1 MSRFAKGAFN
11 LSPKKQ
17 ALLQALLQA
26 EGVESRTPQKISRR
40 KDDASI
46 PLSFAQTRLWFLDQ
60 LQPDTAIHTIPGAF
74 RLKGLLNI
82 AALQSSFNEIIRRHE
97 ALRTTFTTVEGQPVV
112 AIAPAPTDEDALSPY
127 TLSVTDLRYLPDTER
142 EVVAQKQA
150 IEEIQQ
156 PFDLERG
163 PLLRT
168 TLLRLGEEEFI
179 LVLTIHHIVADGWA
193 LSLLIRELAV
203 VYETFSTQK
212 PMLQPAKLS
221 PLPELPIQYADFA
234 DWQRKWLQGE
244 VLETQLSYWKQ
255 QLGGDLPVL
264 QLPSDRPRPIRQT
277 FQGKSKSFVLSQR
290 LSRAIASL
298 ASSEGATLYMTL
310 LAAFKVLLYRYTGQE
325 DILVGSP
332 IANRNRTETEGLIGV
347 FVNTLVMRTQLDGNL
362 SFRELLGRVREV
374 VLGADAHQ
382 DLPFEKLVEELQPD
396 RNTSHSPLFQV
407 MFVLQNAPVESLVF
421 SGLTLEPIVLDKGT
435 AEYDLTLNISETREG
450 IHCRV
455 EYNTDLFDDTTIF
468 RMMGH
473 FQTLLEGI
481 VMDCEQRISQL
492 PLLTQME
499 RDQLLVE
506 WNDTQADYPKDA
518 CIHQLFE
525 AQVKRTPDAVAVVFE
540 QQQLTYGQLNQRS
553 NQLARHLKQLGVEP
567 DVLVGICVERS
578 LEMVVGLL
586 GILKAGGAYVPLDPT
601 YPQERLAFM
610 LSDSQVSV
618 LLTQRKLLPRLPKH
632 EAHVICLDTDWEVTL
647 AESEENFV
655 SNAKPFNLAYVIY
668 TSGSTGKP
676 KGTIIPHQ
684 GVVNYLSWCTKAYSV
699 ADGCGAPVNSSIGF
713 DATITSLFSPLLVGQ
728 KVVLLPEEQEIEAL
742 SAVLC
747 SQSNFSLVKITPAH
761 LEMLSQ
767 LLPSYEGTGRTRALI
782 IGGEALLA
790 KSLTFWRTNAPD
802 TKLINEYGPTE
813 TVVGC
818 CVYEVSTQTSL
829 SGVVSIGRPI
839 ANTQIYLLDRHLQP
853 VPIGVPGE
861 LHIGGDGLARGY
873 LNRPE
878 LTHERFIPNPFS
890 DKPGARLYKS
900 GDLARYL
907 PNGEIEYLGRID
919 HQVKVRGFRI
929 ELGEIEAVLSQ
940 HPAVRETVVVVRE
953 DEPGSKRLVAYAVL
967 HPEQTL
973 TITELRRFLEEK
985 LPNYM
990 VPTALVMLEE
1000 LPLTPNGKVDR
1011 RTLPAPDTA
1020 RPESESTFVP
1030 PRTPVEEV
1038 LAGIWSDVLR
1048 REPIGVDDNFFELGG
1063 DSILSLQIIFRANQA
1078 GFKLTPKQ
1086 LFGHQTIAELATVAS
1101 TNQLTQTEQGVVNGA
1116 LPLTPIQHWFFEQE
1130 LLEPHHWN
1138 QAVLLEVR
1146 QPLNPAVLE
1155 KVVQH
1160 LLVHHDALRLRFE
1173 RQASGWQQVNA
1184 DSDEAIPFT
1193 MVDLSALSD
1202 TKHRAAIEAA
1212 AAELQTSLNL
1222 SKGPL
1227 VRVCLF
1233 DLGADKP
1240 GRLLI
1245 VIHHLAVDGV
1255 SWRIMLEDLETVYEQ
1270 LSVGEVVHLPSKTTS
1285 FKHWAERLT
1294 EYAMS
1299 RTLQQELDY
1308 WLSESWTRISTL
1320 PIDYLEGDNTEA
1332 SASTVLVSLSPEETQ
1347 ALLQEV
1353 PSVYNT
1359 QINDV
1364 LLTALVQIFARW
1376 TGVKSLLLDLEG
1388 HGREEIFDDVDLSR
1402 TVGWFTTVF
1411 PILLDLRETSHP
1423 GQALKSVKEQLR
1435 RIPNRGIGYGL
1446 LRYLSDDKEIT
1457 AKLREIPQAEV
1468 IFNYLGQ
1475 LDQVWSGSSLFL
1487 PAKESIG
1494 PAHSLKG
1501 SRRYLLEVNGFVVR
1515 SQLKLLWTYS
1525 KNVYKRATVKRLAQ
1539 DFLQALRSLIAH
1551 CQSPEAGGYTP
1562 SDFQKAK
1569 VSQKDLDQLLAQ
1581 IKRGSEKT
1589 SQ

>member
-60 LQPDTAIHTIPGAF
+60 LQPGTAIYTIPGAF

-112 AIAPAPTDEDALSPY
+112 AIAPAPTDEDVLSPY

-150 IEEIQQ
+150 IEEIQR

-168 TLLRLGEEEFI
+168 TLLRLAEEEFI

-193 LSLLIRELAV
+193 LGLLIRELAV
-203 VYETFSTQK
+203 LYETFSTQK
-212 PMLQPAKLS
+212 LMLQPAKLS

-234 DWQRKWLQGE
+234 DWQRQWLQGE

-277 FQGKSKSFVLSQR
+277 FQGKSNLFVLSQR
-290 LSRAIASL
+290 LSTAIASL

-332 IANRNRTETEGLIGV
+332 VANRNRTETEGLIGV
-347 FVNTLVMRTQLDGNL
+347 FVNTVVMRTLLDGNL

-421 SGLTLEPIVLDKGT
+421 SGLTLEPIILDKGT
-435 AEYDLTLNISETREG
+435 AEYDLTLDISETREG

-499 RDQLLVE
+499 RYQLLGE
-506 WNDTQADYPKDA
+506 WNDTQAEYPRNL

-525 AQVKRTPDAVAVVFE
+525 AQVEKTPDAVAVVFDNE
-540 QQQLTYGQLNQRS
+540 QLTYRELNQRA
-553 NQLARHLKQLGVEP
+553 NQLARYLQQLGVQP

-586 GILKAGGAYVPLDPT
+586 GILKAGGAYVPLDPA
-601 YPQERLAFM
+601 YPKERLAFM
-610 LSDSQVSV
+610 LEDAQVPV
-618 LLTQRKLLPRLPKH
+618 LLTQQRLVEMLPPYQAK
-632 EAHVICLDTDWEVTL
+632 VICLDKDWDAIAVHHQSNPSSEVTTD
-647 AESEENFV
+647 
-655 SNAKPFNLAYVIY
+655 NLVYVIY
-668 TSGSTGKP
+668 TSGSTGTP
-676 KGTIIPHQ
+676 KGAMNTHQ
-684 GVVNYLSWCTKAYSV
+684 GLCNRLLWMQDAYQLTATDRVLQKTPFSFDVSV
-699 ADGCGAPVNSSIGF
+699 WEFFWPLLCGAR
-713 DATITSLFSPLLVGQ
+713 LVVAQPGGHQ
-728 KVVLLPEEQEIEAL
+728 D
-742 SAVLC
+742 SAY
-747 SQSNFSLVKITPAH
+747 LVKVIASQQITTIHFVPSMLQIF
-761 LEMLSQ
+761 LEEPGLGVCNCLKRVICS
-767 LLPSYEGTGRTRALI
+767 
-782 IGGEALLA
+782 GEALPF
-790 KSLTFWRTNAPD
+790 SLQERFFACLDAQLHN
-802 TKLINEYGPTE
+802 LYGPTE
-813 TVVGC
+813 AAIDVTFWDCRRQSDFPIVP
-818 CVYEVSTQTSL
+818 
-829 SGVVSIGRPI
+829 IGRPI
-839 ANTQIYLLDRHLQP
+839 ANTQIYLLDQHLQP

-861 LHIGGDGLARGY
+861 LYIGGDGLARGY
-873 LNRPE
+873 LNRPD
-878 LTHERFIPNPFS
+878 LTSERFIPNPFS
-890 DKPGARLYKS
+890 DKPGARLYRS

-907 PNGEIEYLGRID
+907 PHGEIEYLGRID

-1011 RTLPAPDTA
+1011 RALPAPDTA

-1048 REPIGVDDNFFELGG
+1048 REPIGVHDNFFELGG

-1086 LFGHQTIAELATVAS
+1086 LFEHQTIAELAIVAG
-1101 TNQLTQTEQGVVNGA
+1101 TNQLTQTEQGVVSGA

-1130 LLEPHHWN
+1130 LPEPHHWN

-1184 DSDEAIPFT
+1184 NSDEAIPFT

-1202 TKHRAAIEAA
+1202 TKQRAAIEAA
-1212 AAELQTSLNL
+1212 ATELQTSLNL

-1233 DLGADKP
+1233 DLGTDKP

-1245 VIHHLAVDGV
+1245 VIHHLVVDGV
-1255 SWRIMLEDLETVYEQ
+1255 SWRIMLEDLQTVYQQ

-1285 FKHWAERLT
+1285 FKHWAERVT
-1294 EYAMS
+1294 EYARS
-1299 RTLQQELDY
+1299 GTLQQELDY
-1308 WLSESWTRISTL
+1308 WLSESRTRISTL

-1353 PSVYNT
+1353 PPVYNT

-1364 LLTALVQIFARW
+1364 LLTALVQVFGEW
-1376 TGVKSLLLDLEG
+1376 TGVRSLLLDLEG

-1411 PILLDLRETSHP
+1411 PILLDLGEKSHL
-1423 GQALKSVKEQLR
+1423 GEALKSVKEQLR

-1446 LRYLSDDKEIT
+1446 LRYLSDDKEIA
-1457 AKLREIPQAEV
+1457 AKLRELPQAEV

-1475 LDQVWSGSSLFL
+1475 LDQVWSESSLFL

-1501 SRRYLLEVNGFVVR
+1501 SRRYLLEVNGFVIR

-1569 VSQKDLDQLLAQ
+1569 VNQKDLDQLLAQ
-1581 IKRGSEKT
+1581 INRGSEKT

>member
-46 PLSFAQTRLWFLDQ
+46 PLSFAQTRLWFLNQ
-60 LQPDTAIHTIPGAF
+60 LQPGTAIYTIPGAF

-112 AIAPAPTDEDALSPY
+112 AIAPAPTDEDVLSPY

-150 IEEIQQ
+150 IEEIQR

-193 LSLLIRELAV
+193 LGLLIRELAV
-203 VYETFSTQK
+203 FYETFSTQK

-234 DWQRKWLQGE
+234 DWQRQWLQGE

-277 FQGKSKSFVLSQR
+277 FQGKSSSFVLSQC

-332 IANRNRTETEGLIGV
+332 VANRNRTETEGLIGV

-421 SGLTLEPIVLDKGT
+421 SGLTLEPRVLDKGT
-435 AEYDLTLNISETREG
+435 AEYDLTLDISETREG

-506 WNDTQADYPKDA
+506 WNNTQAEYPRNA

-525 AQVKRTPDAVAVVFE
+525 AQVEKTPDAVAVVFDNE
-540 QQQLTYGQLNQRS
+540 QLTYRELNQRA
-553 NQLARHLKQLGVEP
+553 NQLARYLQQLGIQP

-586 GILKAGGAYVPLDPT
+586 GILKAGGAYVPLDPA
-601 YPQERLAFM
+601 YPKERLAFM
-610 LSDSQVSV
+610 LEDAQMPV
-618 LLTQRKLLPRLPKH
+618 LLTQQRLVEMLPPYQAK
-632 EAHVICLDTDWEVTL
+632 VICLDKDWDAIAVHHQSNPSSEVTTD
-647 AESEENFV
+647 
-655 SNAKPFNLAYVIY
+655 NLVYVIY
-668 TSGSTGKP
+668 TSGSTGTP
-676 KGTIIPHQ
+676 KGAMNTHQ
-684 GVVNYLSWCTKAYSV
+684 GLCNRLLWMQDAYQLTATDRVLQKTPFSFDVSV
-699 ADGCGAPVNSSIGF
+699 WEFFWPLLCGAR
-713 DATITSLFSPLLVGQ
+713 LVVAQPGGHQ
-728 KVVLLPEEQEIEAL
+728 D
-742 SAVLC
+742 SAY
-747 SQSNFSLVKITPAH
+747 LVKVIASQQITTIHFVPSMLQIF
-761 LEMLSQ
+761 LEEPGLGVCNCLKRVICS
-767 LLPSYEGTGRTRALI
+767 
-782 IGGEALLA
+782 GEALPF
-790 KSLTFWRTNAPD
+790 SLQERFFACLDAQLHN
-802 TKLINEYGPTE
+802 LYGPTE
-813 TVVGC
+813 AAIDVTFWDCRRQSDFPIVP
-818 CVYEVSTQTSL
+818 
-829 SGVVSIGRPI
+829 IGRPI
-839 ANTQIYLLDRHLQP
+839 ANTQIYLLDQHLQP
-853 VPIGVPGE
+853 FPIGVPGE
-861 LHIGGDGLARGY
+861 LYIGGDGLARGY
-873 LNRPE
+873 LNRPD
-878 LTHERFIPNPFS
+878 LTSERFIPNPFS
-890 DKPGARLYKS
+890 DKPGARLYRS

-907 PNGEIEYLGRID
+907 SNGEIEYLGRID

-973 TITELRRFLEEK
+973 TITELRRFLDEK

-1048 REPIGVDDNFFELGG
+1048 REPIGVHDNFFELGG

-1086 LFGHQTIAELATVAS
+1086 LFEHQTIAELAIVAG
-1101 TNQLTQTEQGVVNGA
+1101 TNQLTQTEQSVVSGA
-1116 LPLTPIQHWFFEQE
+1116 LPLTPIQQWFFEQE
-1130 LLEPHHWN
+1130 LPEPHHWN

-1202 TKHRAAIEAA
+1202 TKQRAAIEAA

-1255 SWRIMLEDLETVYEQ
+1255 SWRIMLEDLQTVYQQ

-1285 FKHWAERLT
+1285 FKQWAERLT
-1294 EYAMS
+1294 EYA
-1299 RTLQQELDY
+1299 RFGTLQQELNY
-1308 WLSESWTRISTL
+1308 WLSDSRTRISTL
-1320 PIDYLEGDNTEA
+1320 PIDYLEGDNTKA

-1353 PSVYNT
+1353 PPVYNT

-1364 LLTALVQIFARW
+1364 LLTALVQVFGKW
-1376 TGVKSLLLDLEG
+1376 TGVRSLLLDLEG

-1411 PILLDLRETSHP
+1411 PILLYLGETPHL
-1423 GQALKSVKEQLR
+1423 GEALKSVKEQLR

-1446 LRYLSDDKEIT
+1446 LRYLSDDKEIA
-1457 AKLREIPQAEV
+1457 AKLRELPQAEV

-1515 SQLKLLWTYS
+1515 SQFKLLWTYS

-1562 SDFQKAK
+1562 SDFQKAR
-1569 VSQKDLDQLLAQ
+1569 VNQKDLDQLLAQ